1 MGERKTVRVACP
13 RKQWLGDNHFPAI
26 PDRMTQVVY
35 ADSVGQLGECK
46 LCGEKITEYK
56 EEVSGT

>member
-1 MGERKTVRVACP
+1 
-13 RKQWLGDNHFPAI
+13 
-26 PDRMTQVVY
+26 MTQVVY